1 MRPGP
6 LLLSLCCG
14 LAAGWQVPPIRGC
27 SHRSSCTASS
37 CLRHPAVRA
46 AEPDEAHAA
55 ADGGGHGGGEEE
67 EVRQQGIGIINRIRR
82 RRKTLAEKSA
92 AKGVVEGVA
101 KDVASLG
108 LLEGVA
114 KDVDMAIAQRRRRLN
129 VKLGTSLKTF
139 KQELLDEVSLQAAAT
154 KERRQLVA
162 ERREAA
168 SRDIASSFDA
178 LRSDLNDEIE
188 EALAGVQRGGRTL
201 ERALRQMRD
210 TWEAELAEL
219 VKEAEAELD
228 LAADEIEDLLEA
240 RKEVCAMGEQITPDH
255 TRSHQINPRARWPLV
270 THDTILPAPSPHP
283 RMRSFDS
290 WGLPLMTLM
299 TSLMT
304 SLDCLP
310 HQAWTRSFDSWEDK
324 WREQGRRVLPTAA
337 SRFGGAC

>member
-1 MRPGP
+1 V
-6 LLLSLCCG
+6 LSLSCG
-14 LAAGWQVPPIRGC
+14 LAAGWQVPPIRGG

-55 ADGGGHGGGEEE
+55 ADGGGGNGGGEE

-139 KQELLDEVSLQAAAT
+139 KQELLDEVSLQVAAT

-240 RKEVCAMGEQITPDH
+240 RKEVCAMGEQITPGH
-255 TRSHQINPRARWPLV
+255 TRSHQITPDHTRSTPEPDGPWSPM
-270 THDTILPAPSPHP
+270 TPPSPPPHLIP
-283 RMRSFDS
+283 GCDPSIH
-290 WGLPLMTLM
+290 G
-299 TSLMT
+299 
-304 SLDCLP
+304 DCP
-310 HQAWTRSFDSWEDK
+310 
-324 WREQGRRVLPTAA
+324 
-337 SRFGGAC
+337 

>member
-1 MRPGP
+1 MLTARP
-6 LLLSLCCG
+6 LLLSFLCCG

-55 ADGGGHGGGEEE
+55 ADGHGGGEE
-67 EVRQQGIGIINRIRR
+67 EVRQQGIGIINRIRL

-92 AKGVVEGVA
+92 TKGVLEGVA
-101 KDVASLG
+101 KDVDSLG

-162 ERREAA
+162 ERRDAA

-240 RKEVCAMGEQITPDH
+240 RKEVCAMGADHPRSPQITPDRP
-255 TRSHQINPRARWPLV
+255 RSPMI
-270 THDTILPAPSPHP
+270 APIPPHP
-283 RMRSFDS
+283 FS
-290 WGLPLMTLM
+290 
-299 TSLMT
+299 TS
-304 SLDCLP
+304 P
-310 HQAWTRSFDSWEDK
+310 QAWTRSFDSWEDK

-337 SRFGGAC
+337 SRFGGACGLHADCFLIA

>member
-1 MRPGP
+1 MLTARS
-6 LLLSLCCG
+6 LLLSFLCCG

-55 ADGGGHGGGEEE
+55 ADGHGGGEE
-67 EVRQQGIGIINRIRR
+67 EVRQQGIGIINRIRL

-92 AKGVVEGVA
+92 TKGVLEGVA
-101 KDVASLG
+101 KDVDSLG

-162 ERREAA
+162 ERRDAA

-240 RKEVCAMGEQITPDH
+240 RKEVCAMGADHPRSPQITPDRP
-255 TRSHQINPRARWPLV
+255 RSPQIAPDHPRSPTI
-270 THDTILPAPSPHP
+270 THDRPHPPPTPSPPHP
-283 RMRSFDS
+283 RHGRAHSTR
-290 WGLPLMTLM
+290 GR
-299 TSLMT
+299 TSGWRLIA
-304 SLDCLP
+304 SDC
-310 HQAWTRSFDSWEDK
+310 
-324 WREQGRRVLPTAA
+324 V
-337 SRFGGAC
+337 

>member
-1 MRPGP
+1 MLTARS
-6 LLLSLCCG
+6 LLLSFLCCG

-67 EVRQQGIGIINRIRR
+67 VRQQGIGIINRIRR

-92 AKGVVEGVA
+92 AKGVLEGVA

-162 ERREAA
+162 ERRDAA

-219 VKEAEAELD
+219 VKEAAAELD

-240 RKEVCAMGEQITPDH
+240 RKEVCAMGADHPISAQTPPDRPRSPQIAHDH
-255 TRSHQINPRARWPLV
+255 P
-270 THDTILPAPSPHP
+270 
-283 RMRSFDS
+283 
-290 WGLPLMTLM
+290 
-299 TSLMT
+299 
-304 SLDCLP
+304 
-310 HQAWTRSFDSWEDK
+310 
-324 WREQGRRVLPTAA
+324 
-337 SRFGGAC
+337 

>member
-1 MRPGP
+1 
-6 LLLSLCCG
+6 
-14 LAAGWQVPPIRGC
+14 
-27 SHRSSCTASS
+27 
-37 CLRHPAVRA
+37 VRA

-92 AKGVVEGVA
+92 AKGVLEGVA

-240 RKEVCAMGEQITPDH
+240 RKEVCDGRADHPRSHQITSDHIRSPQITPDH
-255 TRSHQINPRARWPLV
+255 PQTQM
-270 THDTILPAPSPHP
+270 APDHP
-283 RMRSFDS
+283 
-290 WGLPLMTLM
+290 
-299 TSLMT
+299 
-304 SLDCLP
+304 
-310 HQAWTRSFDSWEDK
+310 
-324 WREQGRRVLPTAA
+324 
-337 SRFGGAC
+337 

>member
-1 MRPGP
+1 
-6 LLLSLCCG
+6 LSCG
-14 LAAGWQVPPIRGC
+14 LAAGWQVPPIRGG

-55 ADGGGHGGGEEE
+55 ADGGGNGGGEE

-139 KQELLDEVSLQAAAT
+139 KQELLDEVSLQVAAT

-228 LAADEIEDLLEA
+228 LAADFSWFSDHYALRSAALRLLGRGPPHRECGARAGLLVVASDVGPRINGPHVEPPPRVCPRHED
-240 RKEVCAMGEQITPDH
+240 VPGD
-255 TRSHQINPRARWPLV
+255 
-270 THDTILPAPSPHP
+270 
-283 RMRSFDS
+283 
-290 WGLPLMTLM
+290 
-299 TSLMT
+299 
-304 SLDCLP
+304 
-310 HQAWTRSFDSWEDK
+310 
-324 WREQGRRVLPTAA
+324 
-337 SRFGGAC
+337 

>member
-1 MRPGP
+1 M
-6 LLLSLCCG
+6 
-14 LAAGWQVPPIRGC
+14 
-27 SHRSSCTASS
+27 
-37 CLRHPAVRA
+37 RA

-55 ADGGGHGGGEEE
+55 ADGHGGGEE

-92 AKGVVEGVA
+92 AKGVLEGVA

-139 KQELLDEVSLQAAAT
+139 KQELLDEVSLQVAAT

-240 RKEVCAMGEQITPDH
+240 RKEVCDGRADHTRSHQITPDH
-255 TRSHQINPRARWPLV
+255 TRSPTDPDGPRSPMTRARSSLTP
-270 THDTILPAPSPHP
+270 PSPPPPSPHLIP
-283 RMRSFDS
+283 FTFTGMDAIVRFM
-290 WGLPLMTLM
+290 
-299 TSLMT
+299 
-304 SLDCLP
+304 
-310 HQAWTRSFDSWEDK
+310 
-324 WREQGRRVLPTAA
+324 GRQVEGAGTAGPPNGRVAL
-337 SRFGGAC
+337 RRCMLIAC

>member
-1 MRPGP
+1 MLTARS
-6 LLLSLCCG
+6 LLLSFLCCG

-55 ADGGGHGGGEEE
+55 ADGGGHGGEE
-67 EVRQQGIGIINRIRR
+67 EVRQQGIGIINRIRL

-92 AKGVVEGVA
+92 TKGVLEGVA
-101 KDVASLG
+101 KDVDSLG

-162 ERREAA
+162 ERRDAA

-240 RKEVCAMGEQITPDH
+240 RKEVCAMGADHPRSPQITPDRP
-255 TRSHQINPRARWPLV
+255 RSPQIA
-270 THDTILPAPSPHP
+270 HDHP
-283 RMRSFDS
+283 
-290 WGLPLMTLM
+290 
-299 TSLMT
+299 
-304 SLDCLP
+304 
-310 HQAWTRSFDSWEDK
+310 
-324 WREQGRRVLPTAA
+324 
-337 SRFGGAC
+337 

>member
-92 AKGVVEGVA
+92 AKGVLEGVA

-240 RKEVCAMGEQITPDH
+240 RKEVCDGRADHPRSHQITPNH
-255 TRSHQINPRARWPLV
+255 TRSHQITPDHPQ
-270 THDTILPAPSPHP
+270 TQMAPDHP
-283 RMRSFDS
+283 
-290 WGLPLMTLM
+290 
-299 TSLMT
+299 
-304 SLDCLP
+304 
-310 HQAWTRSFDSWEDK
+310 
-324 WREQGRRVLPTAA
+324 
-337 SRFGGAC
+337 

>member
-1 MRPGP
+1 MLRPG
-6 LLLSLCCG
+6 LLVLSLSCG
-14 LAAGWQVPPIRGC
+14 LAAGWQVPPIRGG

-55 ADGGGHGGGEEE
+55 ADGGGGNGGGEE

-139 KQELLDEVSLQAAAT
+139 KQELLDEVSLQVAAT

-240 RKEVCAMGEQITPDH
+240 RKEVCAMGEQITPGH
-255 TRSHQINPRARWPLV
+255 TRSHQITPDQPQSQM
-270 THDTILPAPSPHP
+270 APGHP
-283 RMRSFDS
+283 
-290 WGLPLMTLM
+290 
-299 TSLMT
+299 
-304 SLDCLP
+304 
-310 HQAWTRSFDSWEDK
+310 
-324 WREQGRRVLPTAA
+324 
-337 SRFGGAC
+337 